1 MSVIRVGAV
10 QYLNARPLVHG
21 LEAQKDL
28 FSFKFDVP
36 AKCASLLHE
45 RSVDLG
51 LIPTI
56 EYLRKPD
63 YRLVPDI
70 GVVSHGPVGSVA
82 LFATRP
88 IQAIRSIAVDTSSRT
103 AATLLRILCAQ
114 WFDIEPNFHTMAPD
128 LDSML
133 KRCDAALL
141 IGDNALFTEHRTV
154 VDLDKIDLGEEWTSM
169 TKLPFVWAVW
179 AGRDGA
185 VDSEHLL
192 ALEKARDAGLQAL
205 DEIAGQFGPTD
216 EDQAELAREYL
227 RKNVQ
232 FELADDCRD
241 GLRRYFELALK
252 TGIFQHSGA
261 LQFYEK

>member
-1 MSVIRVGAV
+1 MSAIRVGAV

-56 EYLRKPD
+56 EYLRKPH

-70 GVVSHGPVGSVA
+70 GVVSHGPVESVA
-82 LFATRP
+82 LFTTRP
-88 IQAIRSIAVDTSSRT
+88 IEAIRSIAVDTSSRT

-232 FELADDCRD
+232 FELAGDCRD